1 MADVDLPLI
10 VEPEQLQPL
19 LGTEGL
25 LVVDLCKA
33 SVYEQIH
40 IPGAVFLEYTQILA
54 MKRPVGG
61 LLPDDEQLSRVLSGI
76 GLTPETHVVAYD
88 DEGGGKAARLLWTL
102 DMLGHARYSLLNG
115 GLHAWYKEGF
125 PTTAEPTEARPSDYR
140 AEIQP
145 ESPACADRE
154 FIESRLGEPN
164 FALLDARTPEEYSGE
179 KRFSQRGGHIP
190 GAANLDWMQ
199 AMDQGRNLRLKPTDE
214 LMAMLEERGITP
226 DKTVVTYCQTHHRSA
241 HSYIMLKALGFPEVR
256 GYPGSWSEWGN
267 LPDTPVEE

>member
-33 SVYEQIH
+33 SVYEQVH
-40 IPGAVFLEYTQILA
+40 IPGAVFLEYTQLLA

-61 LLPDDEQLSRVLSGI
+61 LLPDEEHLSRVLSGI

-102 DMLGHARYSLLNG
+102 DMLGHAHYSLLNG

-125 PTTAEPTEARPSDYR
+125 PTTAEPTEARPSDYQ
-140 AEIQP
+140 AQIQP
-145 ESPACADRE
+145 ESPACADRA
-154 FIESRLGEPN
+154 FIEGHLNEPD

-214 LMAMLEERGITP
+214 LMAMLAERGITP

-241 HSYIMLKALGFPEVR
+241 HSYIMLKALGFPAVR

-267 LPDTPVEE
+267 LPDTPVET